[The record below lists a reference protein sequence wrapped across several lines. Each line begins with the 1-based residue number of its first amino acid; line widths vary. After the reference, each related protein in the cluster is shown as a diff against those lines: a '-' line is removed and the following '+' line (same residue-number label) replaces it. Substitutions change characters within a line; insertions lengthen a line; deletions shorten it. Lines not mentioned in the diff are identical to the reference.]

1 LFLEIFSFDLN
12 QFLDLFTFDFKL
24 KYFCDKKKN
33 KMTLKET
40 KHKPKKQIKHK
51 FARNLLTQWVFCYGS
66 PRPLYR

>member
-24 KYFCDKKKN
+24 KHFCDKNKN

-40 KHKPKKQIKHK
+40 KNKPKKQIKHK
-51 FARNLLTQWVFCYGS
+51 FIRNL
-66 PRPLYR
+66 